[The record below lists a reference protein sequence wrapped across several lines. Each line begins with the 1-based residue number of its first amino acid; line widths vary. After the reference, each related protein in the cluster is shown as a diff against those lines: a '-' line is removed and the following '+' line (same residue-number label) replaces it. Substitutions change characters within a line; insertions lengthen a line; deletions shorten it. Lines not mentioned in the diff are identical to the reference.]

1 MALKLTSNKDET
13 LFKTFVSKVCQNF
26 DFLTEKKQI

>member
-1 MALKLTSNKDET
+1 MKITDKKDET
-13 LFKTFVSKVCQNF
+13 LLKNFYLKNVGQNF